1 MQLIDSHYFDTIL
14 NLTVRYNGMPA
25 ARQTC
30 LTCVQCLVFLLYAS
44 QMKMTPFYVAG
55 QSFGQALLKMSRF
68 TTQCLVVILA
78 KSECQISCAIYSNK

>member
-30 LTCVQCLVFLLYAS
+30 LICVQCLVFLLYAS

-55 QSFGQALLKMSRF
+55 QSFGHALLKISRF
-68 TTQCLVVILA
+68 TTHCLVVILA
-78 KSECQISCAIYSNK
+78 KSECRISCAIYSNK